1 MSQTGAFATRVG
13 PRLAALHPD
22 YPNTP
27 VFGLGSDDDGTYAE
41 ALQAASAVLELGD
54 VPGVAR
60 IARGFVEPRLAGR
73 TTIDA
78 AELSRLTQA
87 DAARRYFGLDVDD
100 AALPQ
105 FALCGLALGNYMFG
119 VQATGSDTWRAS
131 RAAGAEISAIMRR
144 PIAHA
149 PAAGPN
155 TLIGRLVASGVAAG
169 DIEAMLTGFVAGW
182 VGGATVA
189 AIHALQVLLGRSR
202 AMRAAREAAADC
214 DDAALGRCLFEAI
227 RFSPIFPGAFRDCI
241 ADYTIAAGTRRRC
254 AVRSGDVVMP
264 ATHSAMFDG
273 TRVAAP
279 RRFDPDSPA
288 GASMVLGYGRHFC
301 IGHAFVTVVVP
312 FAAGRAGD
320 VLTLVRGMGNP
331 AAPALRTSIESLD
344 VVHFMSVNVI
354 PADQGDRAHLLLEMS
369 VDGPGEAA
377 LRGVAVA
384 LAQPLT
390 DVLTA
395 AGYTVSATGLPAFL
409 SRHSRTLATTWYG
422 TARSGGALGLAF
434 CGSPN
439 MPLRRIRDEAA
450 LGDLV
455 ADWSDLLY
463 GPGPALDKLA
473 AVRDRL
479 WARGRWK
486 WAFDAEQTPFL
497 LPRRDDTPSVYARIF
512 LASIPA
518 LLWPVLLVAL
528 LICALR
534 WSVLHWARFRR
545 GFGAVALLLAVL
557 AAVLLVLVRRAEKT
571 DIPEDVA
578 PSPQHVA
585 EVMDGENHVTLNLL
599 I

>member
-1 MSQTGAFATRVG
+1 MPTPFDPSLLEVRSFRGRCAQWLVDHPGFLFAFFRAVWPNLRVCRYVLVTRRDDVEDVMSQTGAFATRVG

-78 AELSRLTQA
+78 AELIRLTQA

-144 PIAHA
+144 SIAHA

-279 RRFDPDSPA
+279 RRFDPDRPA
-288 GASMVLGYGRHFC
+288 GDSMVLGYGRHFC
-301 IGHAFVTVVVP
+301 IGHAF
-312 FAAGRAGD
+312 GRALVVETLKPLLHRRVWQRRIDRLPPAYFGT
-320 VLTLVRGMGNP
+320 VPLTLMVQ
-331 AAPALRTSIESLD
+331 LR
-344 VVHFMSVNVI
+344 
-354 PADQGDRAHLLLEMS
+354 
-369 VDGPGEAA
+369 
-377 LRGVAVA
+377 
-384 LAQPLT
+384 
-390 DVLTA
+390 
-395 AGYTVSATGLPAFL
+395 
-409 SRHSRTLATTWYG
+409 
-422 TARSGGALGLAF
+422 
-434 CGSPN
+434 
-439 MPLRRIRDEAA
+439 
-450 LGDLV
+450 
-455 ADWSDLLY
+455 
-463 GPGPALDKLA
+463 
-473 AVRDRL
+473 
-479 WARGRWK
+479 
-486 WAFDAEQTPFL
+486 
-497 LPRRDDTPSVYARIF
+497 
-512 LASIPA
+512 
-518 LLWPVLLVAL
+518 
-528 LICALR
+528 
-534 WSVLHWARFRR
+534 
-545 GFGAVALLLAVL
+545 
-557 AAVLLVLVRRAEKT
+557 
-571 DIPEDVA
+571 
-578 PSPQHVA
+578 
-585 EVMDGENHVTLNLL
+585 
-599 I
+599 